1 MRKFSIPVSRLF
13 ALVLCLLPAFAF
25 AGDFD
30 RFAGTFTGAAEFSFD
45 GEVRYRDM
53 STTIEPTKD
62 GFVLTWTSISRKD
75 DGRAKAKTYKIKFAP
90 SVRPN
95 IYGSAMRTNVFGKA
109 IPLDPLKGDP
119 FVWARLIGD
128 TLSVF
133 SLFIDET
140 GEYEMQEY
148 HRTLVDQGLELEF
161 LLVRDGKPLKTI
173 KTLLKRAN

>member
-1 MRKFSIPVSRLF
+1 MRKLSIPLYRLF
-13 ALVLCLLPAFAF
+13 VLALCLLPAFAF

-30 RFAGTFTGAAEFSFD
+30 RFAGTFTGNAEFEFE

-62 GFVLTWTSISRKD
+62 GFVLTWTSVSRKD
-75 DGRAKAKTYKIKFAP
+75 DGRAKAKTYKIKFDP
-90 SVRPN
+90 SARPN
-95 IYGSAMRTNVFGKA
+95 IYSSAMRTNVFGKS
-109 IPLDPLKGDP
+109 IPLDPLKGEP

-133 SLFIDET
+133 SLFIDES

-148 HRTLVDQGLELEF
+148 HRTLVDQGLELKF
-161 LLVRDGKPLKTI
+161 FVVRNGKPLKTI
-173 KTLLKRAN
+173 KTLLKRQN